1 MVVAQLIAILILPI
15 FLAVDLDGVI
25 GEMDKLV
32 VRFTQLELVA
42 TGADVALIVPI
53 SSCLAVL
60 NRS

>member
-32 VRFTQLELVA
+32 VRLTQLELVA